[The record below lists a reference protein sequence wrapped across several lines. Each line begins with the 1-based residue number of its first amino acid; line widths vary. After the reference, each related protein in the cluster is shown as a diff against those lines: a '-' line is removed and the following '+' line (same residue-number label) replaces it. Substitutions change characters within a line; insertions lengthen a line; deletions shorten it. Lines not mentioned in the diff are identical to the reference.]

1 MEFLQILLYV
11 LGSILLLTLIIL
23 TVKLIMS
30 IDRVNA
36 ILDDVEDKMKTIDD
50 VFAIVDKVTDSVSL
64 MSDRIV
70 DGLASIVSKI
80 FSSKKKA
87 KEIKEEMED
96 F

>member
-11 LGSILLLTLIIL
+11 LGSIFLVTLIVL

-36 ILDDVEDKMKTIDD
+36 ILDDVEDKMKTIDE
-50 VFAIVDKVTDSVSL
+50 VFSVVDKITDSVSL

-70 DGLASIVSKI
+70 DGLAGIISKL
-80 FSSKKKA
+80 FTTKKKS
-87 KEIKEEMED
+87 KQIKEEMEE

>member
-11 LGSILLLTLIIL
+11 LGSILLLSLIIL
-23 TVKLIMS
+23 IVKLIMS

-36 ILDDVEDKMKTIDD
+36 ILDDIEDKMKTVDE
-50 VFAIVDKVTDSVSL
+50 VFAVVDKITDSVSL

-70 DGLASIVSKI
+70 DGLASIISKV
-80 FSSKKKA
+80 FTSKSKTKK
-87 KEIKEEMED
+87 IKEEMEE

>member
-11 LGSILLLTLIIL
+11 LGSILLMALIVLTI
-23 TVKLIMS
+23 KLIMS

-36 ILDDVEDKMKTIDD
+36 LLDDIEEKMKTVDE
-50 VFAIVDKVTDSVSL
+50 VFAVIDKVTDSFSM

-70 DGLASIVSKI
+70 DGLASAISKL
-80 FSSKKKA
+80 FTTKKRSKK
-87 KEIKEEMED
+87 IKEEMEE

>member
-11 LGSILLLTLIIL
+11 LGSIFLVTLIIL
-23 TVKLIMS
+23 TIKLIMS

-36 ILDDVEDKMKTIDD
+36 ILDDVEDKMKTVDE
-50 VFAIVDKVTDSVSL
+50 VFSVVDKITDSVSL

-70 DGLASIVSKI
+70 DTIVGFISKI
-80 FSSKKKA
+80 FTTKKKSKK
-87 KEIKEEMED
+87 IKEEMEE

>member
-11 LGSILLLTLIIL
+11 LGSILLFVLIIL

-36 ILDDVEDKMKTIDD
+36 ILDDIEDKMKTVDE
-50 VFAIVDKVTDSVSL
+50 VFAVVDKITDSFSL

-70 DGLASIVSKI
+70 DGLASVISNL
-80 FSSKKKA
+80 FTTKKKTKKIK
-87 KEIKEEMED
+87 KETEEV
-96 F
+96 

>member
-11 LGSILLLTLIIL
+11 LGSILLLALIIL

-36 ILDDVEDKMKTIDD
+36 ILDDIEDKMKTVDE
-50 VFAIVDKVTDSVSL
+50 VFAVVDKITDSVSL

-70 DGLASIVSKI
+70 DGLASVVSKI
-80 FSSKKKA
+80 FTTKNKTKK
-87 KEIKEEMED
+87 IKEEMEE